1 MQADVVV
8 DSALDNIFRSR
19 ACVRENRRLL
29 TETRYLIERNLR
41 RLNPAFALTG
51 GSDNAQL
58 RSMVTARLASGVL
71 RPVKKSEHSWAGY
84 GSGLPCAVC
93 DVPIGGAE
101 VEYEVENGLGS
112 SALVHLLCFT
122 AWKQESEAVPK
133 EPPLAGGAVLAML
146 LKVEPDCIV
155 LNDQSRIFLGPN
167 MQCKHKIGTRLRVV
181 YVQSGG
187 KKIALSI
194 ERYWS

>member
-1 MQADVVV
+1 MQADVVA

-29 TETRYLIERNLR
+29 TETRYLIGRNLR
-41 RLNPAFALTG
+41 RLNPAFALAG
-51 GSDNAQL
+51 GSDDAQL
-58 RSMVTARLASGVL
+58 RSMVAARLASGVL
-71 RPVKKSEHSWAGY
+71 RPVKSEHSWAGY

-101 VEYEVENGLGS
+101 VEYEVENGPGS
-112 SALVHLLCFT
+112 SALVHLACFT
-122 AWKQESEAVPK
+122 AWKRESEAARK
-133 EPPLAGGAVLAML
+133 EPPLAGGAVLATL

-155 LNDQSRIFLGPN
+155 LDDQSRIFLGPT
-167 MQCKHKIGTRLRVV
+167 MRCRHKIGTRLQVV
-181 YVQSGG
+181 YAQSGG

-194 ERYWS
+194 ERYWG